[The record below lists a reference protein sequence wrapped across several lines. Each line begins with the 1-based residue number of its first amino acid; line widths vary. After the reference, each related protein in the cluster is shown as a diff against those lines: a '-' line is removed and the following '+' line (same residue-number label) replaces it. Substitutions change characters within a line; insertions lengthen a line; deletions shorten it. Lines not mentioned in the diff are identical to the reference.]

1 MGEGTTVLQSRM
13 DRVVNTFGRYGF
25 LLIVI
30 ILVALLIQLMKLKIT
45 TKTDNV
51 VVTDYSILGSLI
63 YILTYFF
70 ILMLMLIPTSLS
82 RAANSVIMFSISQ
95 LYEENVV
102 WLTKSAPENA
112 GKINHLIIEK
122 GGTLTTKNM
131 KVIHIDT
138 FGQTHDSLD
147 TIDENKRD
155 IIISNLAINVVH
167 LNSVGRIVKNLNN
180 ENKHIGSRMECAF
193 LEFLSENNIDY
204 EQIRSE
210 TKEILQTN
218 PSTEKRMVMTIIEHP
233 TREGYLRIFLN
244 GSTDVFLTHC
254 NEVLEDN
261 GK

>member
-1 MGEGTTVLQSRM
+1 MLQSRM

-102 WLTKSAPENA
+102 
-112 GKINHLIIEK
+112 
-122 GGTLTTKNM
+122 
-131 KVIHIDT
+131 
-138 FGQTHDSLD
+138 
-147 TIDENKRD
+147 
-155 IIISNLAINVVH
+155 
-167 LNSVGRIVKNLNN
+167 
-180 ENKHIGSRMECAF
+180 
-193 LEFLSENNIDY
+193 
-204 EQIRSE
+204 
-210 TKEILQTN
+210 
-218 PSTEKRMVMTIIEHP
+218 
-233 TREGYLRIFLN
+233 
-244 GSTDVFLTHC
+244 
-254 NEVLEDN
+254 
-261 GK
+261 